1 MKQKPVKKK
10 PPQAAADQTEI
21 VPGALRIRYR
31 PVSELVPYAR
41 NPRTHSDGQVAR
53 IAASIR
59 EFGFTNPV
67 LLDGKNGV
75 IAGHGRLLAARELGM
90 ESVPC
95 IELGGL
101 TPEQRRSYLIADNR
115 LALGA
120 GWDEELLRL
129 ELTELKE
136 LGADLALTGFDPV
149 EIADITLGRDV
160 EFREYD
166 ESAADGVELQTCPKC
181 GHSFPK

>member
-1 MKQKPVKKK
+1 MRQGPRKKNS
-10 PPQAAADQTEI
+10 
-21 VPGALRIRYR
+21 PGAGVDQMGAVLGDLRIQYR
-31 PVSELVPYAR
+31 PVSDLVPYER
-41 NPRTHSDGQVAR
+41 NPRTHSDEQVAR

-67 LLDGKNGV
+67 LLDGGNGV

-95 IELGGL
+95 IDLGHL
-101 TPEQRRSYLIADNR
+101 TPEQKRAYLIADNR

-129 ELTELKE
+129 ELTELKD
-136 LGADLALTGFDPV
+136 ADFNLDLIGFDPS
-149 EIADITLGRDV
+149 EILDLLEGKDI
-160 EFREYD
+160 EQREYD
-166 ESAADGVELQTCPKC
+166 ESAADDVELVTCPKC

>member
-1 MKQKPVKKK
+1 MKQKQSKKK
-10 PPQAAADQTEI
+10 PLTDGTGRTEA
-21 VPGALRIRYR
+21 VLGGLRIRYR

-67 LLDGKNGV
+67 LLDGRNGV
-75 IAGHGRLLAARELGM
+75 IAGHGRLLAARELGI

-166 ESAADGVELQTCPKC
+166 ESAADSVELQTCPKC